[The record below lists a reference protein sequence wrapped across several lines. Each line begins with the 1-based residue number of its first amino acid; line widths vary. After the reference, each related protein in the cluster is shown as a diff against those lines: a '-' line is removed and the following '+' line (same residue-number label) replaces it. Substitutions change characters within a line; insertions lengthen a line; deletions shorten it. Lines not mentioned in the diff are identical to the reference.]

1 MLVVATGAVVSA
13 AVAITV
19 NLDSAWLLVL
29 VAVYGSLSFPMYS
42 LAVSHINDV
51 IPKHQLVAVAAGIV
65 FVYGVGS
72 VAGPLA
78 VSILMTALGPVGYL
92 WGLTI
97 AFVPLVVY
105 ALLQILFRERPTQQR
120 FISLPYRSST
130 AAAMLA
136 EPSEDE

>member
-1 MLVVATGAVVSA
+1 
-13 AVAITV
+13 
-19 NLDSAWLLVL
+19 
-29 VAVYGSLSFPMYS
+29 
-42 LAVSHINDV
+42 
-51 IPKHQLVAVAAGIV
+51 
-65 FVYGVGS
+65 
-72 VAGPLA
+72 
-78 VSILMTALGPVGYL
+78 TALGPVGYL

-105 ALLQILFRERPTQQR
+105 ALVQILFRERPTQQR